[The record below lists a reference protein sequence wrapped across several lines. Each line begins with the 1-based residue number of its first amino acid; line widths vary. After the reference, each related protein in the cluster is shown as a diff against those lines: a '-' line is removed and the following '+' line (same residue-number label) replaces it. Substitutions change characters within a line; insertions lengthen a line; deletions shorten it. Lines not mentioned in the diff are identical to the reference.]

1 MSERQTL
8 IVDLRECASDPGTK
22 PQTYLGDMCSRAADA
37 LGGPTL
43 EDAYAEGRADER
55 EALADPLHANAVY
68 RVKKQ
73 ADADGLDIVGF
84 AWRLQKEWLRAPT
97 GEKP

>member
-1 MSERQTL
+1 MSEPTPFGEFQPP
-8 IVDLRECASDPGTK
+8 DPLT
-22 PQTYLGDMCSRAADA
+22 TEEAAELA
-37 LGGPTL
+37 NVLPPTL

-84 AWRLQKEWLRAPT
+84 AWRLQKEWL
-97 GEKP
+97 GGL